1 MSSRS
6 SPLLRPIRRPDPSR
20 FPFSVADAQARNAA
34 GTITISVVSPT
45 CGVERWS
52 VKVGTDPDA
61 GLVDLT
67 KRHARD
73 HRDHERLARAQPH
86 AATNRLAPHETTVYV
101 INGTL
106 IDYKEESDVDY
117 HIVVQDGASNTVI
130 TEIPCP
136 CCGIGSPFQPRMSVA
151 RQTFDG
157 RLTATTFFQNPNI
170 PVRVTGVGFFD
181 FLHGQTGV
189 APNGIEL
196 HTILDIAFPT
206 TQTAADRNGLKCECS
221 GGRREHPLR

>member
-1 MSSRS
+1 
-6 SPLLRPIRRPDPSR
+6 
-20 FPFSVADAQARNAA
+20 DAQAPNAPA
-34 GTITISVVSPT
+34 FITLSITLPT

-67 KRHARD
+67 KATPVTVATMRGW
-73 HRDHERLARAQPH
+73 
-86 AATNRLAPHETTVYV
+86 AAPSPTPPPSRLAPHETTAYI

-106 IDYKEESDVDY
+106 IDYKKESDVDY
-117 HIVVQDGASNTVI
+117 HIVVQDGAGNTVI

-136 CCGIGSPFQPRMSVA
+136 CCGIGSPFQPRMAVA

-157 RLTATTFFQNPNI
+157 RLTAQPFFQNPNI

-206 TQTAADRNGLKCECS
+206 QQTAPTGTGSNVTTQVGDVTLTFTNVSSS
-221 GGRREHPLR
+221 GSTTANPIDPS